1 MCMHKENGPDVP
13 LGAQQPQQQDVDA
26 IGLSDNGHPSHA
38 FDETLYLQIIQH
50 LNSVI
55 EQKDNII
62 QDQHRVIQDK
72 DTTIQQLEQQV
83 AQQGTTIGQ
92 QNEIIEVMQERIDEF
107 SGTIELKTQEIS
119 QLSHLVSSL
128 TYSNPAK
135 AEYQPNQ
142 ENIKHILD
150 RLAPYTSPMKEAMQ
164 NMQRSMSEM
173 MNDNHLAVVASNDKQ
188 QQKYIVV
195 SSQFLAEFIKHLVDN
210 MSPVKRTQ
218 IIKKKRG
225 VIPQMAHYLV
235 QQVKVRRRPKSAP
248 QDIGYHSMRETIRRA
263 FNNYAKEH

>member
-1 MCMHKENGPDVP
+1 MANAV
-13 LGAQQPQQQDVDA
+13 LGGFQKSNFRNLSVYSEVLQDAVLDLIETERVA
-26 IGLSDNGHPSHA
+26 FASGTALTLSP
-38 FDETLYLQIIQH
+38 
-50 LNSVI
+50 
-55 EQKDNII
+55 
-62 QDQHRVIQDK
+62 
-72 DTTIQQLEQQV
+72 
-83 AQQGTTIGQ
+83 
-92 QNEIIEVMQERIDEF
+92 ERIDEF

-164 NMQRSMSEM
+164 NMQHSMSEM